1 VNVRRATGADAEVA
15 DRRAAAAGR
24 RYLRLDCMR
33 DNDGI
38 QAYHERPV
46 RS

>member
-1 VNVRRATGADAEVA
+1 VTVRRATRADVEVA
-15 DRRAAAAGR
+15 DRQAAAARR

-38 QAYHERPV
+38 QAYYERPV
-46 RS
+46 CS